1 MKFSDSALA
10 HALLDGTYGIEIG
23 GSAHNAFNIPYCR
36 NVDYTDDMNTV
47 FKQEETK
54 LCGQA
59 MPVDFVA
66 PAWDL
71 PFEDESQDY
80 VLSSHVIEH
89 CFDPLS
95 TIEEWFRVLAPGGFI
110 FMIVPHKERT
120 FDSER
125 PRTTYD
131 ELKQRQSG
139 IIPAPAFDTHEHY
152 SVWITEDWL
161 EICEKEGWH
170 VLFSEDVDSKVGNG
184 FTVVMQKT

>member
-71 PFEDESQDY
+71 PFEDE
-80 VLSSHVIEH
+80 
-89 CFDPLS
+89 
-95 TIEEWFRVLAPGGFI
+95 
-110 FMIVPHKERT
+110 
-120 FDSER
+120 
-125 PRTTYD
+125 
-131 ELKQRQSG
+131 
-139 IIPAPAFDTHEHY
+139 
-152 SVWITEDWL
+152 
-161 EICEKEGWH
+161 
-170 VLFSEDVDSKVGNG
+170 
-184 FTVVMQKT
+184 